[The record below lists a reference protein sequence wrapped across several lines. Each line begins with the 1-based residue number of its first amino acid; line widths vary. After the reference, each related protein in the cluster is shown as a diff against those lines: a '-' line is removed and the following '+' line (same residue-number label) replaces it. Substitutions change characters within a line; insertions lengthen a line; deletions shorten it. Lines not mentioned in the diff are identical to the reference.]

1 MAIRIVVIALCAVVA
16 ACQST
21 APTQGGGASILP
33 HPVSYYECAD
43 GTKLDVRLTGD
54 SALIRVNGSDEI
66 QLPQLASSGNKS
78 VYTNGKQ
85 TVEIAG
91 GTLSL
96 GLGRAVPVTCKD
108 A

>member
-1 MAIRIVVIALCAVVA
+1 MAIRIVAVALCAVVA

-21 APTQGGGASILP
+21 APVPGDGASVMP

-66 QLPQLASSGNKS
+66 QLPQLTSSGNKS

-91 GTLSL
+91 GTLSF
-96 GLGRAVPVTCKD
+96 GLGRAVPVTCKG